1 MPGQSGNVDE
11 TELTDLLGNYSSDS
25 GLFLPD
31 SGFHGGGSYIAVRNP
46 EITLRAMPEN
56 EDFGDN
62 DRDNR
67 YELQCCLGILETN
80 NTAKTKFIPV
90 SAI

>member
-1 MPGQSGNVDE
+1 MPGQSCSLDE
-11 TELTDLLGNYSSDS
+11 TELPDSLGNYSSDS

-31 SGFHGGGSYIAVRNP
+31 SGFDDGGSFIEVRNR
-46 EITLRAMPEN
+46 EVTVRTMPEN

-67 YELQCCLGILETN
+67 YELQCFFKYFRN
-80 NTAKTKFIPV
+80 
-90 SAI
+90 